1 MQWCGGTLISKS
13 HVLTAAHCFCC
24 DPISRDC
31 YPAGQCYNMTN
42 YRVTVG
48 EHDTSKAEV
57 GEQVILIEKAV
68 AHDDWN
74 HGMQFY
80 PIFVTYPSI
89 NNISTL

>member
-1 MQWCGGTLISKS
+1 MQWCGGTLISKR

-57 GEQVILIEKAV
+57 GEQEILIEKAV
-68 AHDDWN
+68 AHEDWN
-74 HGMQFY
+74 HGMRFLTNFCY
-80 PIFVTYPSI
+80 LSKHYNVS
-89 NNISTL
+89 N